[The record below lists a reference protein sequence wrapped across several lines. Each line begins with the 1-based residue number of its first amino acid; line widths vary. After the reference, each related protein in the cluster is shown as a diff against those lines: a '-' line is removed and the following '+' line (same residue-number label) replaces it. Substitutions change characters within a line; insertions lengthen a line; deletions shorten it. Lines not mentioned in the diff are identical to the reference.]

1 MLQALCRIGHRAVSK
16 PVHAHKAKHVRRCQ
30 EPQVSAGSRTL
41 VAGPASGSGL
51 ARSRRERYSSSRCSV
66 VARCRPV
73 PASSCRRCAARP
85 APRVSKRRV

>member
-1 MLQALCRIGHRAVSK
+1 
-16 PVHAHKAKHVRRCQ
+16 
-30 EPQVSAGSRTL
+30 
-41 VAGPASGSGL
+41 
-51 ARSRRERYSSSRCSV
+51 V